1 MPSTS
6 AATLAPRPVFV
17 SGELVH
23 KARPAE
29 VLLTGLRPA
38 GSDGFVVSAH
48 WPEAHGCYA
57 TGTTALDPLLLTETV
72 RQSLPLLCHSGY
84 AIPLGYRLLW
94 DTFRYEL
101 TPAALTARDRS
112 GGLELRVTCLE
123 SARRGP
129 RVSALTL
136 SISVVQGGSPLAA
149 CTTRLTVQ
157 SPAVYERLRAGYAT
171 PDAVAVLP
179 PAPAAPIP
187 PSVLGRTRCRDVV
200 LSPADGLDWLLR
212 VDTAHPLFFDHPL
225 DHAPGLLL
233 LEAARQ
239 AALMLPAGHRL
250 SVAGMETAFHRYV
263 ELDAPCRVEAVLA
276 DPAPDGHRD
285 ADVAL
290 WQNGVRCLSAAVRL
304 ARRPDRQRAVLPGA
318 REDGALLVASPV

>member
-23 KARPAE
+23 KARSAE
-29 VLLTGLRPA
+29 VLLTGLRTD

-57 TGTTALDPLLLTETV
+57 TGAVALDPLLLTETV

-84 AIPLGYRLLW
+84 DVPFGHRLLW

-101 TPAALTARDRS
+101 TPDALAARDRS
-112 GGLELRVTCLE
+112 GELELRVTCLE

-136 SISVVQGGSPLAA
+136 SVSVVQGGSLLAE

-157 SPAVYERLRAGYAT
+157 SPAVYQRLRGGYAT

-179 PAPAAPIP
+179 PAPAAPIA

-200 LSPADGLDWLLR
+200 LSPAGGLDWQLR
-212 VDTAHPLFFDHPL
+212 VDTTHPLFFDHPL

-239 AALMLPAGHRL
+239 AALMLPAGNRMA
-250 SVAGMETAFHRYV
+250 VAGMETSFHRYV
-263 ELDAPCRVEAVLA
+263 ELDAPCRVEAVLT
-276 DPAPDGHRD
+276 DPAPDGPRG
-285 ADVAL
+285 AVVTL
-290 WQNGVRCLSAAVRL
+290 WQNGTRCLSAAVRL
-304 ARRPDRQRAVLPGA
+304 ARRPDRRPAVLAGSRA
-318 REDGALLVASPV
+318 DGALLVPSPA